1 MKQSNSLNLKT
12 IADRAGVSTATV
24 SNVINGNYHKVSEK
38 TVERVNQIIEEL
50 NYSPNAAARSLV
62 SNESKIIVLLVP
74 NMMVEGGFGVD
85 PYATQMISNLE
96 QIIRNEGYYM
106 MLQSV
111 NRVSDILQVV
121 HTWNADGIIILGAY
135 SEEIEEIGHQLD
147 NIPVVYT
154 DTYSL
159 SFPITNIGIDDYK
172 GGYLS
177 AKYLLD
183 NGHRKIAFI
192 GPDVNTSSV
201 IQQRF
206 LGYKAALEEYGL
218 SADPEDIH
226 FAETTIEDG
235 VMIAKK
241 IAASD
246 RGYTAV
252 SAMSDTIAVGLCSE
266 LQNLG
271 ISIPEDISVIGF
283 DDIKAS
289 TFVHPALT
297 TVAQDLNEKATLVG
311 KHLFEMVRTKK
322 FNPVNEIMD
331 VKIIER
337 QSVRKLS

>member
-1 MKQSNSLNLKT
+1 MKQSNNMNLKT

-38 TVERVNQIIEEL
+38 TVEKVNQIIEDL

-96 QIIRNEGYYM
+96 QIIRNQGYFM

-111 NRVSDILQVV
+111 NRVSDIIQLV

-135 SEEIEEIGHQLD
+135 SEEVEEIGNQLD

-154 DTYSL
+154 DTYSP
-159 SFPITNIGIDDYK
+159 SIPITNVGIDDYK

-183 NGHRKIAFI
+183 KGHRKIAFI
-192 GPDVNTSSV
+192 GPDTESSAV
-201 IQQRF
+201 ISQRF
-206 LGYKAALEEYGL
+206 RGYKAAMEEYGL
-218 SADPEDIH
+218 SVDQEDIF

-235 VMIAKK
+235 VEIAKAL
-241 IAASD
+241 AASD
-246 RGYTAV
+246 RDYTAASV
-252 SAMSDTIAVGLCSE
+252 MSDTIAVGLCSE

-271 ISIPEDISVIGF
+271 YNIPEDISVIGF

-289 TFVHPALT
+289 SFIHPALT
-297 TVAQDLNEKATLVG
+297 TVGQNLNEKASLVG
-311 KHLFEMVRTKK
+311 KHLFEMIRTRK

-337 QSVRKLS
+337 QSVRELS